1 MSTLKVVSS
10 KLAAEIDK
18 ELMGPQIGFT
28 LQQLMEL
35 AGFSVAQAVCRQFP
49 LRGKTETE
57 KGKHVFVIA
66 GPGNNGG
73 DGLVCARHLK
83 LLVTTL
89 LFSTPREAS
98 ALNSTNSWF
107 TN

>member
-57 KGKHVFVIA
+57 RANMYLLLLGQVTMA
-66 GPGNNGG
+66 GMAS
-73 DGLVCARHLK
+73 CAQDI
-83 LLVTTL
+83 
-89 LFSTPREAS
+89 
-98 ALNSTNSWF
+98 
-107 TN
+107 

>member
-1 MSTLKVVSS
+1 
-10 KLAAEIDK
+10 
-18 ELMGPQIGFT
+18 MGPQIGFT

-49 LRGKTETE
+49 LKGKTEAE

-83 LLVTTL
+83 LAFWLQPYCL
-89 LFSTPREAS
+89 LP
-98 ALNSTNSWF
+98 
-107 TN
+107 